1 MDSLFR
7 IFKVF
12 ARNTY
17 RNRYRPNFSRNCPT
31 LGRLCDRLVFNQ
43 SFFKKTISNFKIFY
57 FWNILSFICFNCF
70 SRKIPNKP
78 TKKVFQRFPKK
89 SIWKTGKNF
98 PKKIREQVLLNLK
111 EAGLEKNSN
120 RIALGLIFGESKQL
134 SQEFKTKAK
143 EGGIL
148 HLFAASGLHLGVL
161 MGVQFRLLS
170 LIPSLGY
177 NTPRIIPLL
186 TGFLY
191 LSALGYPTSL
201 ARAWIFAGMLLF
213 QGLFFRKLRPVDLLL
228 GSAWILWLVDPIRF
242 YSVSFC
248 LSFGAV
254 TGIFFFLTQLGS
266 LVIFFPMK
274 IKYPIFKRKFINFIF
289 CRTWYNARPTP
300 CF

>member
-1 MDSLFR
+1 MEKHIRNWIPCSAFSKFSLGTLTGIVIDL
-7 IFKVF
+7 IFPGTVLLWAGF
-12 ARNTY
+12 AIGL
-17 RNRYRPNFSRNCPT
+17 FSI
-31 LGRLCDRLVFNQ
+31 
-43 SFFKKTISNFKIFY
+43 SHFFKKTISNFKIFY

-70 SRKIPNKP
+70 SRKISNKP
-78 TKKVFQRFPKK
+78 TKKVI
-89 SIWKTGKNF
+89 STF
-98 PKKIREQVLLNLK
+98 PKKIHLENRKKFSKKNSREQVLLDLK

-228 GSAWILWLVDPIRF
+228 GSAWILWLLDPIRF

-254 TGIFFFLTQLGS
+254 TGIFFFFL
-266 LVIFFPMK
+266 P
-274 IKYPIFKRKFINFIF
+274 N
-289 CRTWYNARPTP
+289 
-300 CF
+300 